1 MKFEKPPPAFG
12 LSELK
17 AQLCNKEVEM
27 DDDGKVWKWEVW
39 PHPYSNDFDCF
50 VTDSDDE
57 AREAISILAEM
68 YLWDGNDGGERTV
81 KVVHNACVRAQHA
94 LPAARGAC

>member
-39 PHPYSNDFDCF
+39 PHPYSNDFDYF

-57 AREAISILAEM
+57 AREAIANLAEM

-81 KVVHNACVRAQHA
+81 KVVHNIKHKGPPVGG
-94 LPAARGAC
+94 PA

>member
-1 MKFEKPPPAFG
+1 
-12 LSELK
+12 
-17 AQLCNKEVEM
+17 M

-57 AREAISILAEM
+57 AREAISNLAEM
-68 YLWDGNDGGERTV
+68 YLWDGNDGGERIV
-81 KVVHNACVRAQHA
+81 KVVHNEK
-94 LPAARGAC
+94 LTGAAPEGDCDGAGC

>member
-1 MKFEKPPPAFG
+1 
-12 LSELK
+12 
-17 AQLCNKEVEM
+17 M

-57 AREAISILAEM
+57 AREAISNLAEM
-68 YLWDGNDGGERTV
+68 YLWDGNDGGERIV
-81 KVVHNACVRAQHA
+81 KVVHNVEFSGTAKRSFDGSA
-94 LPAARGAC
+94 GTKG